1 MAYLKIKN
9 KKDFVSNFLGP
20 VSNLND
26 MCVLKIANSKIECT
40 IAGADSTI
48 VCKAIADIETDI
60 TDSATLNIPDLRKLI
75 RVLEIIPE
83 QDVELKINNN
93 NIAYNKNGYKFKF
106 HLLDD
111 GFVKLPNINVDKVNQ
126 LDFNT
131 TFISPENSLT
141 TLFKGSSF
149 TTETTKLYMYTEDN
163 NLVGELGDKTRHN
176 TDNFVCSI
184 ANEYE
189 GNALPKALPVNFESF
204 RLLSFAY
211 SNKIHFKINT
221 KMGVITC
228 SFKKGNVDLIYVISA
243 LIN

>member
-48 VCKAIADIETDI
+48 VCKAIVDIETDI

-176 TDNFVCSI
+176 TDNFVCVL
-184 ANEYE
+184 ADKFE
-189 GNALPKALPVNFESF
+189 GSEIHKPIPINFESF
-204 RLLSFAY
+204 RL
-211 SNKIHFKINT
+211 INFSQCREINFRINEE
-221 KMGVITC
+221 MGIITC
-228 SFKKGNVDLIYVISA
+228 ALQKGNVVLTYVVSA